1 MKLLLVNPNTT
12 QAVTDAVLLAA
23 RAVARPGTTLK
34 AVTGRFGPVVIGSR
48 AENALAAH
56 GALQLVAEHSGD
68 CDAVVLAVSLDT
80 GLWACREL
88 LHVPVIGMTEAGL
101 LMGCNVAT
109 RIGIVTYGRR
119 MGPLYR
125 ELAGGYGLASRVAG
139 MATLDVTPQ
148 QTFSDPQQVHDAA
161 LAAARQLVERDGAE
175 AVLLAGAAMAAMAPT
190 LQAHIDVPLLDGV
203 ACAVALAE
211 AQVALKL
218 PKARS
223 GSVSPTGGRTVL
235 GVSPELTH
243 LFADTP

>member
-1 MKLLLVNPNTT
+1 MKLLLINPNTT
-12 QAVTDAVLLAA
+12 QAVTDAVLIAA
-23 RAVARPGTTLK
+23 RKAARPGTELK
-34 AVTGRFGPVVIGSR
+34 AVTGSFGPVVIGSR

-56 GALQLVAEHSGD
+56 SVLQLVAEHAGD

-109 RIGIVTYGRR
+109 RIGVVTYGRR

-125 ELAGGYGLASRVAG
+125 ELAEGYGLASRQAG
-139 MATLDVTPQ
+139 IATLAVTPQ
-148 QTFSDPQQVHDAA
+148 QTFSNPKGVHDAA
-161 LAAARQLVERDGAE
+161 LTAARQLVERDGAE
-175 AVLLAGAAMAAMAPT
+175 AVLLAGAAMAAMAAT
-190 LQAHIDVPLLDGV
+190 LQPQLDVPLLDGV

-218 PKARS
+218 PKAHS

-235 GVSPELTH
+235 GVSPALTA
-243 LFADTP
+243 LFAGSS